1 MTSPAL
7 LEAALADAS
16 LPPPPPV
23 PGWPVVGNALDFLNR
38 PMEFFLDCYH
48 SYGPV
53 FHISA
58 ANQRFV
64 VMAGLEANRFF
75 AQDKDEIFSSE
86 PLFGEFAHQMG
97 SANFLVAQDG
107 APHRHMRKVMQRGY
121 SKSGLAPHLDSLADL
136 TYRTAHSWREGETI
150 FARDAF
156 QRLVTE
162 QLGTALTNHSSREHF
177 EAIRIY
183 LGTLLNV
190 LVIKRQPRLMLSL
203 PRYKNAR
210 AKVMEFA
217 RLVLQEHRDQPP
229 GDERDPDL
237 VDDLLAALD
246 WNGDPL
252 QEDDL
257 LAATIGPFF
266 AGMDTVANTM
276 GFMIYAILKHPE
288 VYAAIQAEVDEHFA
302 DGVPPFRELPKLQHL
317 YAATIETLRR
327 YPVAPFTP
335 RGVSKPF
342 DFAGHHVAAGQD
354 VIVVNGLTHFLPE
367 FFPDPWR
374 FDIQRYIPPRKE
386 HNQGLGIFAP
396 YTLGPHTCLGAGVAE
411 LQLMVTVG
419 ALLRAVRLELE
430 YPDYEIVTKLMPIPG
445 PDPKF
450 KVRVVEHRLLHKQS

>member
-1 MTSPAL
+1 MTSDLVESTTLGADLPA
-7 LEAALADAS
+7 
-16 LPPPPPV
+16 PVHV
-23 PGWPVVGNALDFLNR
+23 PGWPFLGNALDFLYR

-48 SYGPV
+48 RYGPI

-58 ANQRFV
+58 ANQRYV
-64 VMAGLEANRFF
+64 VMAGLEANRFL
-75 AQDKDEIFSSE
+75 AQDKDELFSSE
-86 PLFGEFAHQMG
+86 PLFGEFARQMG

-107 APHRHMRKVMQRGY
+107 EPHRHMRKVMQRGY
-121 SKSGLAPHLDSLADL
+121 SKSGLAPHLDGMAEL
-136 TYRTAHSWREGETI
+136 TYRTAHSWPEGQTI
-150 FARDAF
+150 FARDAL

-203 PRYKNAR
+203 PKYKNAR
-210 AKVMEFA
+210 KKVMDFA
-217 RLVLQEHRDQPP
+217 RLVLEEHRNQPS
-229 GDERDPDL
+229 DDSRDPDL

-246 WNGDPL
+246 WKGDPL
-252 QEDDL
+252 AEDDI

-288 VYAAIQAEVDEHFA
+288 VYAAIQDEVDEHFA
-302 DGVPPFRELPKLQHL
+302 EGVPAWRDLPKLQHL

-342 DFAGHHVAAGQD
+342 TFAGHHVAAGQD
-354 VIVVNGLTHFLPE
+354 IIFVNGLTHFLPE
-367 FFPDPWR
+367 FFPNPWT

-396 YTLGPHTCLGAGVAE
+396 YTLGPHTCLGAGAAE

-430 YPDYEIVTKLMPIPG
+430 YPGYEIVTKLMPIPG

-450 KVRVVEHRLLHKQS
+450 KVRVVEHRQIGLVAS